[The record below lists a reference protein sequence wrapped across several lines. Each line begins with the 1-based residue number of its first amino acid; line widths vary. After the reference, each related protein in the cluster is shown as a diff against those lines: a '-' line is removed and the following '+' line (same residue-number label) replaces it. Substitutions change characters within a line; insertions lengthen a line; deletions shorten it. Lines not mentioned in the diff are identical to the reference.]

1 MPNPLTATLM
11 AADRPLH
18 GVPNVQ
24 SPPRSRMASGPR
36 GLLLVDDHAIVREG
50 IKRIL
55 EPVAG
60 RWAISEAGSA
70 SQALECLRLQ
80 AFSIAIVDLSLPG
93 MTGLD
98 LIRRMHVE
106 HIEVAVLVLSMHAEE
121 QYAMRAFKAGATGYV
136 TKECAPNCLLAALQK
151 VSEGGVYLPPGL
163 AERVV
168 QQMCGLTETPRHAE
182 LSDRELDILQRI
194 VAGQRLTDI
203 ANSLHLSVK
212 TVSTHKARIQEKLQ
226 VPNMAELI
234 RYSMEH
240 RLDRSHAA
248 PSLTPVAWAQSA

>member
-1 MPNPLTATLM
+1 MLNQLNATLM
-11 AADRPLH
+11 AADCPLH
-18 GVPNVQ
+18 GVLNLQ
-24 SPPRSRMASGPR
+24 SPPRSRIASGPR

-55 EPVAG
+55 EPVTG
-60 RWAISEAGSA
+60 RWAITEAGSA
-70 SQALECLRLQ
+70 FQALECLRLQ

-106 HIEVAVLVLSMHAEE
+106 HVEVAVMVLSMHAEE

-136 TKECAPNCLLAALQK
+136 TKESAPNCLLAALQK
-151 VSEGGVYLPPGL
+151 VSEGGVYVPPGL

-240 RLDRSHAA
+240 RIDRSHAE
-248 PSLTPVAWAQSA
+248 PGPTPAAWAQNA

>member
-1 MPNPLTATLM
+1 M
-11 AADRPLH
+11 
-18 GVPNVQ
+18 
-24 SPPRSRMASGPR
+24 
-36 GLLLVDDHAIVREG
+36 
-50 IKRIL
+50 
-55 EPVAG
+55 
-60 RWAISEAGSA
+60 
-70 SQALECLRLQ
+70 
-80 AFSIAIVDLSLPG
+80 
-93 MTGLD
+93 
-98 LIRRMHVE
+98 
-106 HIEVAVLVLSMHAEE
+106 
-121 QYAMRAFKAGATGYV
+121 
-136 TKECAPNCLLAALQK
+136 LAALQK
-151 VSEGGVYLPPGL
+151 VLEGGVYLPPGL

-248 PSLTPVAWAQSA
+248 PSLTPVAWAQSS